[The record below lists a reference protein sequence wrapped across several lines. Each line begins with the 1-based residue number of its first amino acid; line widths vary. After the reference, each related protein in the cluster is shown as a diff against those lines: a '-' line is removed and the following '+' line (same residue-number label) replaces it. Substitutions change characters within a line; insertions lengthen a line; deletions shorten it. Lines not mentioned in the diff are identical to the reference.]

1 MEEENELRTKVGTD
15 LMSYFDENFRS
26 LKRDSKEEYEW
37 EVDKVRKKVS
47 LENSIS
53 FRSVSNHKQF
63 VFNSEIANLLDNANK
78 AISLR
83 KASNANVNIDEAL
96 SLIKHRNKIKRLAYA
111 SPNGW
116 TTIQEYD
123 KNGIADDL
131 DDDKKKRRAEKRARI

>member
-1 MEEENELRTKVGTD
+1 M
-15 LMSYFDENFRS
+15 
-26 LKRDSKEEYEW
+26 KRDFKEEYEW

-96 SLIKHRNKIKRLAYA
+96 SLIKHRNKINRLAYA

-123 KNGIADDL
+123 KNSIADDL